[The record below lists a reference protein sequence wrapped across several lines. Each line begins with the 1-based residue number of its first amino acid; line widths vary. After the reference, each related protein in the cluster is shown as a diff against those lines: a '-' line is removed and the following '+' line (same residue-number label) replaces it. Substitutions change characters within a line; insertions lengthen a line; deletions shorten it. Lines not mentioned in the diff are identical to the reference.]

1 VSSSEK
7 VYDVVVVGA
16 GPIGIACGVEASQ
29 RALSHVILE
38 KGCMTHAIYRFP
50 ISLVFFSTPELLA
63 IGNIPF
69 LVAGQ
74 KPTRVELLKYYKAVA
89 QYFNLNVSLYEEV
102 TDLRRDGALWLVRS
116 KRNGQ
121 YRARFVVLAIGFY
134 DHPNMLGVPG
144 EDLPKVSHYYT
155 EPHPYFRQKVAV
167 IGAENSAVEAALEL
181 YRYGADVT
189 LIHRG
194 SGIGSSVKYWIR
206 PDIENRIKEGSIKA
220 YFHTTVQEITEKTIV
235 IRTGAEERT
244 LENDAVLAMTGYHV
258 NFEFLRKIGVELQGE
273 KLRPAQ
279 DPETMETNLENLYI
293 AGVASGGL
301 ESNRIFIENGRE
313 HAKKIMRD
321 IKAKLEGAH

>member
-1 VSSSEK
+1 MNHAEQ
-7 VYDVVVVGA
+7 VYDVLIVGA

-29 RALSHVILE
+29 RALSHIILE

-50 ISLVFFSTPELLA
+50 ISLVFFSTPELLE
-63 IGNIPF
+63 IGNLPF

-89 QYFNLNVSLYEEV
+89 EYFKLNVSLYEEV
-102 TDLRRDGALWLVRS
+102 TDVRRDGDVWVVHS
-116 KRNGQ
+116 KRNGN

-144 EDLPKVSHYYT
+144 EDLPKVSHYYS

-167 IGAENSAVEAALEL
+167 IGAQNSAVEAALEL

-194 SGIGSSVKYWIR
+194 AGIGRTVKYWIR
-206 PDIENRIKEGSIKA
+206 PDIENRIKEGSIPA
-220 YFHTTVQEITEKTIV
+220 YFNSTVKEITEDHIV
-235 IRTGAEERT
+235 IRTPEGERT

-258 NFEFLRKIGVELQGE
+258 NFDFLRKIGVELQGE
-273 KLRPAQ
+273 KLRPAHN
-279 DPETMETNLENLYI
+279 PETMETNLKNLYI

-313 HAKKIMRD
+313 HAKWIMRD
-321 IKAKLEGAH
+321 VAAKLEAAS